1 MKKLSYAEN
10 QQLLKQEKL
19 NMIFSYK
26 TYYNLLHKKLYD
38 YSNSNTITDL
48 FEMLQKVDFV
58 C

>member
-1 MKKLSYAEN
+1 MKKLSYSEN